1 VLSGRGSVEE
11 VSTNESSMEDD
22 DSPENAST
30 DEDSVEN
37 EVLAREV
44 STSEDSIEDGSSV
57 DEVPS
62 DEDSV
67 DVEGNS
73 VAEDINN
80 GLVIIEL
87 SLAENDVSLRVDS
100 IGEMRLVEEVSAVVV
115 NMVLGIFE
123 IMDDAFGGK
132 SQYKIPIK

>member
-1 VLSGRGSVEE
+1 
-11 VSTNESSMEDD
+11 MEDD
-22 DSPENAST
+22 DSPENTST

-37 EVLAREV
+37 EVSAREV
-44 STSEDSIEDGSSV
+44 STSEDSVEDEISV

-67 DVEGNS
+67 DIEGAS
-73 VAEDINN
+73 VAANVND
-80 GLVIIEL
+80 GLVIKEL

-115 NMVLGIFE
+115 NVVLGIFE
-123 IMDDAFGGK
+123 IVDGAFGGK